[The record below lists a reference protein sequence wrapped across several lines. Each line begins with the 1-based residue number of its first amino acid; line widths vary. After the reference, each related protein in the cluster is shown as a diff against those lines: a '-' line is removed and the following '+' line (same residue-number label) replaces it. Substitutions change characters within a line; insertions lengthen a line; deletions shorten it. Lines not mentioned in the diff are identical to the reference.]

1 MKSKIHKIK
10 YLNTEISLN
19 LMTFDEKDKKV
30 FKRTFNLWKQLNK
43 IVTTKLRGT
52 RNLNLPDALSESI
65 VCQEL
70 GFGKLLGATVK
81 GSIKYSTSYD
91 TFDFKNNKRI
101 QVKCSTSTGPSSFG
115 PKSVWDYIYFLDM
128 WNNGN
133 IDGSYK
139 IYHIPNEYIYN
150 TKVNKNQ
157 KMSDQQD
164 QSRRPRF
171 DLRSQIIIPNKIKPV
186 VEGKI

>member
-1 MKSKIHKIK
+1 M
-10 YLNTEISLN
+10 
-19 LMTFDEKDKKV
+19 
-30 FKRTFNLWKQLNK
+30 
-43 IVTTKLRGT
+43 
-52 RNLNLPDALSESI
+52 
-65 VCQEL
+65 
-70 GFGKLLGATVK
+70 K

-91 TFDFKNNKRI
+91 AFDFKNNKRI

-164 QSRRPRF
+164 QSRRPT
-171 DLRSQIIIPNKIKPV
+171 KYKKKYIKATKRY
-186 VEGKI
+186 EKKACNQHQ

>member
-91 TFDFKNNKRI
+91 AFDFKNNKRI
-101 QVKCSTSTGPSSFG
+101 QVKCSTSTGPSSFE
-115 PKSVWDYIYFLDM
+115 
-128 WNNGN
+128 
-133 IDGSYK
+133 ID
-139 IYHIPNEYIYN
+139 
-150 TKVNKNQ
+150 
-157 KMSDQQD
+157 
-164 QSRRPRF
+164 
-171 DLRSQIIIPNKIKPV
+171 IKELLLEFISLFKALV
-186 VEGKI
+186 